1 MRIPFMLI
9 CTMVFLS
16 ALNVGCKSTKSGSSV
31 ESSDC
36 FTDDPNDSC
45 PDGIVFK
52 VDGPRSFQFHQYG
65 ERWDGWGPGWS
76 GQVGKD
82 NPHQE
87 FLLFGPYL
95 SSPRSAKMVS
105 VRTSIELQGEACNQ
119 VDHSCGAGGEVPEVV
134 YRGRIADRRIIPPP
148 PARASR
154 AAACV
159 TMKLRAARAEPQPRR
174 CPPGAPVQYS
184 QREIAAGDLAIPQR
198 KACGDLVRRPF
209 IRPILNARR
218 SASALTTRLSCS
230 LLGSMSWDLMPLVDP
245 MPSST

>member
-1 MRIPFMLI
+1 MASLTLDYSSWSILRLDEINLDA
-9 CTMVFLS
+9 CTEPPLS
-16 ALNVGCKSTKSGSSV
+16 ITA
-31 ESSDC
+31 
-36 FTDDPNDSC
+36 
-45 PDGIVFK
+45 FK
-52 VDGPRSFQFHQYG
+52 DF
-65 ERWDGWGPGWS
+65 
-76 GQVGKD
+76 
-82 NPHQE
+82 
-87 FLLFGPYL
+87 
-95 SSPRSAKMVS
+95 
-105 VRTSIELQGEACNQ
+105 
-119 VDHSCGAGGEVPEVV
+119 GEVPEVV

>member
-1 MRIPFMLI
+1 MPDKSRISSRSDLSPSSSKGDRRISNSISIIMAVYNDRHNLRSTLLNICSQVSDSWELI
-9 CTMVFLS
+9 VID
-16 ALNVGCKSTKSGSSV
+16 GGSTDGTQEVIREFTSV
-31 ESSDC
+31 ISYWVSE
-36 FTDDPNDSC
+36 
-45 PDGIVFK
+45 
-52 VDGPRSFQFHQYG
+52 
-65 ERWDGWGPGWS
+65 
-76 GQVGKD
+76 KD
-82 NPHQE
+82 
-87 FLLFGPYL
+87 
-95 SSPRSAKMVS
+95 
-105 VRTSIELQGEACNQ
+105 
-119 VDHSCGAGGEVPEVV
+119 GEVPEVV
-134 YRGRIADRRIIPPP
+134 YRGRIADGRIIPPP

>member
-1 MRIPFMLI
+1 MSILGTNWRVEIPFWHNKSAAAASLI
-9 CTMVFLS
+9 ALALS
-16 ALNVGCKSTKSGSSV
+16 GCS
-31 ESSDC
+31 
-36 FTDDPNDSC
+36 
-45 PDGIVFK
+45 
-52 VDGPRSFQFHQYG
+52 
-65 ERWDGWGPGWS
+65 
-76 GQVGKD
+76 
-82 NPHQE
+82 
-87 FLLFGPYL
+87 
-95 SSPRSAKMVS
+95 
-105 VRTSIELQGEACNQ
+105 ELKTPKKEC
-119 VDHSCGAGGEVPEVV
+119 EVPEVV